1 MSVPLDTE
9 NLEAFE
15 GVERVVRVLHPF
27 KLASREFHPENSV
40 VRVNGIEIGGD
51 QLVLMA
57 GPCSVESREQL
68 FETAAAVKEAGAH
81 ILRGGAFKPRTSPY
95 AFQGLG
101 LKGLEL
107 LREAREKFH
116 LPIVTE
122 VLAPQDVS
130 LVAQYADI
138 LQIGARNMQN
148 FALLRAVG
156 EVQKPVL
163 LKRGMMATIEEWLMA
178 AEYILAQGNSR
189 VILCERGI
197 RTFETATR
205 NTFDINAIPLVKQ
218 LSHLPVIADPSHGTG
233 RWDLVIPVSR
243 AAIAGR
249 RRWPDHRSPPP
260 PGAGPE
266 RRGAIPA
273 PGSFR
278 FARRGNAAP
287 GGGVGAEAVMD
298 VGFPSLEESHI
309 AIVGLGLMGGSFA
322 LALRQAGLGRKLIG
336 IDLDEGARTQAA
348 PHFDVVAADLE
359 PIRQAHLVVLAAPVR
374 AILRLLQG
382 IERYAAPGAILLD
395 FGSTQARHPG
405 GHAPTSRASPTHRR
419 SPALWAGSNR
429 VLLQRLPI
437 YSAGR
442 ASC

>member
-1 MSVPLDTE
+1 MIVIMNHRATPEQIQTVINHVESLGYRVHRSDGTERTILGIIGDERPLDTE

-243 AAIAGR
+243 AAIAAGADGLIIEVHPHPEQALSDGAQSLRPDRFASLVEETRRLAEVLGR
-249 RRWPDHRSPPP
+249 R
-260 PGAGPE
+260 
-266 RRGAIPA
+266 
-273 PGSFR
+273 
-278 FARRGNAAP
+278 
-287 GGGVGAEAVMD
+287 
-298 VGFPSLEESHI
+298 L
-309 AIVGLGLMGGSFA
+309 
-322 LALRQAGLGRKLIG
+322 
-336 IDLDEGARTQAA
+336 
-348 PHFDVVAADLE
+348 
-359 PIRQAHLVVLAAPVR
+359 
-374 AILRLLQG
+374 
-382 IERYAAPGAILLD
+382 
-395 FGSTQARHPG
+395 
-405 GHAPTSRASPTHRR
+405 
-419 SPALWAGSNR
+419 
-429 VLLQRLPI
+429 
-437 YSAGR
+437 
-442 ASC
+442 